1 MNVQVALLLL
11 LPLRSVL
18 CTSNVE
24 EALQYSDKNLDRI
37 DDDLLKLAAI
47 PSISSL
53 PEHAKDIVAASTWL
67 IDNLKSSGLE
77 ASPDLTTLRLFNCII
92 VHVSLLDCMPCCE
105 VPLCRP

>member
-1 MNVQVALLLL
+1 MNVQVAILLLL
-11 LPLRSVL
+11 TLTSVL
-18 CTSNVE
+18 CSSSVE

-37 DDDLLKLAAI
+37 DGDLLKLAAI

-67 IDNLKSSGLE
+67 IESLKSSGLE
-77 ASPDLTTLRLFNCII
+77 ACPGLTILRYASSIM
-92 VHVSLLDCMPCCE
+92 VHASLLDCMPCCE